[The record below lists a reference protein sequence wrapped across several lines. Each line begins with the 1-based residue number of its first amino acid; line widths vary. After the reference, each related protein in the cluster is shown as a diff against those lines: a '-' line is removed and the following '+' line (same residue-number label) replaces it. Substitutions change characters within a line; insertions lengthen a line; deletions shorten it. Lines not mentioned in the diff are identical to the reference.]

1 MSRPAPVARPE
12 DDRARS
18 RKRVRDRLW
27 HRRGRRPPP
36 GSPPGTLVAPPEL
49 VSPVVHVMVYDR
61 ERLEERTLAA
71 GDGLAPAAGQV
82 MWIDVQG
89 LGDLELMRRLGERFG
104 LHPLVL
110 ADLVHVNQRAKVEA
124 YEDHLFVVL
133 RMVHQDDRL
142 WTEQLSLILGEGFVL
157 TFQERTGDCFDPVR
171 ARLRRAQGRLRGAGA
186 DYLAYALLDALI
198 DSYFPVLEHQ
208 GELLEEME
216 RAVVEAPAAG
226 HISRI
231 RGFKRDLLEL
241 RRALWPLRE
250 AMAHLLHDDIALIG
264 ADTRLFLRDCADHVF
279 QLMDMVEIDREVASG
294 LIDLHLSSLSMRMNE
309 IMKVLTIIAT
319 IFIPL
324 GFIAGVYGMN
334 FDPEVS
340 PFNMPEL
347 HWYLGYPFALALML
361 ALAAGLLAYFWR
373 KGWLGGRG

>member
-1 MSRPAPVARPE
+1 MSSPQDDLLAGHAR
-12 DDRARS
+12 RRTQFWRRRS
-18 RKRVRDRLW
+18 K
-27 HRRGRRPPP
+27 RPPP
-36 GSPPGTLVAPPEL
+36 GSPPGTLVAAEE
-49 VSPVVHVMVYDR
+49 PVAPTIRTIVYDQ
-61 ERLEERTLAA
+61 ERIEERTLAA
-71 GDGLAPAAGQV
+71 GEELALAPAPGEV

-89 LGDLELMRRLGERFG
+89 LGNLTLVRRLGECFG
-104 LHPLVL
+104 LHPLVV

-124 YEDHLFVVL
+124 YEDHLFIVL
-133 RMVHQDDRL
+133 RMVHLDDQL
-142 WTEQLSLILGEGFVL
+142 WTEQLSLVLGEGFVL
-157 TFQERTGDCFDPVR
+157 TFQERPRDCFDPVR
-171 ARLRRAQGRLRGAGA
+171 ARLRRAHGRLRASAA

-198 DSYFPVLEHQ
+198 DSYFPVLERQ
-208 GELLEEME
+208 GEMLEEME
-216 RAVVEAPAAG
+216 RDVIEEPEPL
-226 HISRI
+226 HITRI
-231 RGFKRDLLEL
+231 RSFKRDLLEL

-250 AMAHLLHDDIALIG
+250 AMTHLQRDDVALIS
-264 ADTRLFLRDCADHVF
+264 AETRLFLRDCADHVF

-334 FDPEVS
+334 FDHAIS

-347 HWYLGYPFALALML
+347 HWYFGYPLALGLML
-361 ALAAGLLAYFWR
+361 AVAGGLLAYFRR